1 MGEDEGRQPLSPPME
16 RPTSPSRFSWG
27 VSSVSGTQ
35 PCQRSTSMGIYSAMA
50 LLRIS
55 GSISLTS
62 Q

>member
-1 MGEDEGRQPLSPPME
+1 MGEDEGR
-16 RPTSPSRFSWG
+16 G

>member
-1 MGEDEGRQPLSPPME
+1 MGEDEGRAAVVAADGAAHVAVQVLV
-16 RPTSPSRFSWG
+16 G